1 MRRHRSLR
9 PGLVAALL
17 ASLLAACT
25 TGPDYQRP
33 DVPLPTAWR
42 GSAGDDAGLVNARW
56 WQGFG
61 DPVLESLI
69 DEAIDANQDLAVAAA
84 RIEQFAARLG
94 ASESAR
100 LPTVGYGAGASR
112 ELRSQERP
120 NGLRPGQSPTLSNFE
135 LGGNVSWELD
145 LWGRVRR
152 ANEAARAEL
161 LASQEARRGVMLT
174 VVADVAAGYLKLL
187 ELDRRLALVEDKL
200 ALRRAAVA
208 LMDERRKGGSATRLD
223 VARLQS
229 AVEEQAAALPEI
241 RREIAVAEHTLAQL
255 LGRPPGG
262 IVRRPIDALRL
273 PELPAGVP
281 ADVLARRPD
290 VAAAEQALV
299 AANARIGVSETAYF
313 PTLSLLGA
321 IGLGADDLQ
330 WLFAETARTAS
341 LGAALAGTLFDGGRT
356 AANVRESEAVRAEA
370 QAQFV
375 RSVQIALLEVENAL
389 STRAL
394 ADERETVGDRR
405 VRALADVRDL
415 TLARLQGG
423 QAQRIEVFNAEID
436 LRDAEIARLAY
447 RRDRLLAMV
456 GVYKA
461 MGGGW
466 MREEEQRREAATP
479 ERQAHVVV
487 PADSTEQAPK

>member
-1 MRRHRSLR
+1 MRHGGSPRL
-9 PGLVAALL
+9 GLAVATLAL
-17 ASLLAACT
+17 ALAACT
-25 TGPDYQRP
+25 TGSDYQRP
-33 DVPLPTAWR
+33 DVPLPAAWR
-42 GSAGDDAGLVNARW
+42 GNVGDDAGLVNARW

-61 DPVLESLI
+61 DPALEALI

-84 RIEQFAARLG
+84 RVEQYAARLG

-100 LPTVGYGAGASR
+100 YPTVGYAIVGTR

-152 ANEAARAEL
+152 SNEAARAEL

-187 ELDRRLALVEDKL
+187 EIDQRLALVEDKL
-200 ALRRAAVA
+200 ALRRKALA
-208 LMDERRKGGSATRLD
+208 LMDEKRKGGSATRLD

-241 RREIAVAEHTLAQL
+241 RREMAVAEHTLAQL
-255 LGRPPGG
+255 LGRPPGA
-262 IVRRPIDALRL
+262 IVRRSIDALTL
-273 PELPAGVP
+273 PSLPAGVP
-281 ADVLARRPD
+281 ADVLVRRPD

-299 AANARIGVSETAYF
+299 AANARIGVAKTAYF

-321 IGLGADDLQ
+321 IGLAADDLQ

-341 LGAALAGTLFDGGRT
+341 LGAALAGTVFDGGRT

-375 RSVQIALLEVENAL
+375 KSVQTALLEVENAL
-389 STRAL
+389 ATRAL
-394 ADERETVGDRR
+394 TDERETIGDRR

-415 TLARLQGG
+415 TLARLEGG
-423 QAQRIEVFNAEID
+423 QAQRIELFNAEID
-436 LRDAEIARLAY
+436 LRDAEIARLEY

-466 MREEEQRREAATP
+466 MREEEQRRDAATP
-479 ERQAHVVV
+479 ERQARALV